1 MDPAS
6 KYKEP
11 YVKSMIDYF
20 NLKMPNQHINKDETK
35 DIIEYLKWVDKNAKL
50 F

>member
-1 MDPAS
+1 M
-6 KYKEP
+6 YKDP

-20 NLKMPNQHINKDETK
+20 NLKMPNQHMNKQETK
-35 DIIEYLKWVDKNAKL
+35 DIIEYLKWVDENANL